1 MSSVHEVSSRRMS
14 KENKALSRR
23 FWEEVTD
30 QRNLNLAK
38 ELFAPDYHHHDPG
51 LPPEVQQSLDAYIGH
66 LPMFYEAFPDLRVTV
81 EDMIAEGDEVATRW
95 TFRGTHKGE
104 LMGIP
109 ATGKQV
115 EASGITIHRVSG
127 GRIVEGW
134 TILDN
139 LGMMRQL
146 GIVPA

>member
-1 MSSVHEVSSRRMS
+1 M
-14 KENKALSRR
+14 
-23 FWEEVTD
+23 
-30 QRNLNLAK
+30 AK
-38 ELFAPDYHHHDPG
+38 ELLALDYHHHDPG
-51 LPPEVQQSLDAYIGH
+51 LPPEVQQSRDTYIGY
-66 LPMFYEAFPDLRVTV
+66 LPMFYGAFPDLRVTV
-81 EDMIAEGDEVATRW
+81 EDMVAEGDEVATRW
-95 TFRGTHKGE
+95 SFRGTHQGE

-127 GRIVEGW
+127 GKIVEGW

-146 GIVPA
+146 GIIPA